1 MTETRQQIASHVE
14 TNPGVHFSAI
24 CRNLDIA
31 TGQGQYHLRR
41 LVRNGTLIREDICG
55 RTHYY
60 PEAYPVIE
68 RRAMALLRRETTREL
83 VLVLLEHGEMSPTDL
98 VQQVG
103 VARSTIEWH
112 ISNLLEY
119 ELVEKRIENRAV
131 MVALTRPE
139 MMRELLV
146 EIEPSLSDRL
156 VDRFTRLVDSVIEP

>member
-14 TNPGVHFSAI
+14 MNPGVHFSAI

-60 PEAYPVIE
+60 PEAYPAIE
-68 RRAMALLRRETTREL
+68 RPPMALLRRETTREL
-83 VLVLLEHGEMSPTDL
+83 VLVLLERGEMSPTDL

-112 ISNLLEY
+112 ISNLVEY
-119 ELVEKRIENRAV
+119 ELVEKRTENRAV

-139 MMRELLV
+139 MMGELLV